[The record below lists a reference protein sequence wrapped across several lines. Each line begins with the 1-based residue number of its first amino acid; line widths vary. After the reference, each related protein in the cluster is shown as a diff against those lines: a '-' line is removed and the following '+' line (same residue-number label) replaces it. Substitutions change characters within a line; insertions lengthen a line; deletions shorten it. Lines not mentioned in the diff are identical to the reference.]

1 MKHPGSPIEVSVVIP
16 CRDCAR
22 YLARQLDA
30 LAQQDYEGSW
40 EVIVVDNGSTDGSR
54 VVAESFR
61 GPLNLRVVNAP
72 DRTGAAY
79 ARNVGARA
87 SSGGKLLFVDADDE
101 VAPGYL
107 TALSDALDTSDFVA
121 SRVDSQSLNPDWI
134 RAAHAPWQDVG
145 IADWFGFLP
154 CTSVNI
160 GVSRSMFEAV
170 GGWPEEY
177 PASED
182 IAFAWRLQLGG
193 ASLHFVPEAIYRCRY
208 RDSLAGLYRQTRR
221 WGVSSSLLYREFK
234 AAGMRRRPLAAAVR
248 EWLEILAALPKAR
261 SKAELAPLVVRLGD
275 CLGRLKGGVR
285 YRVLFP

>member
-16 CRDCAR
+16 CRNGAR

-40 EVIVVDNGSTDGSR
+40 EVIIVDNGSTDDSPSI
-54 VVAESFR
+54 AERFR

-72 DRTGAAY
+72 DRNGAAY

-107 TALSDALDTSDFVA
+107 RTLSGALDTNDFVA
-121 SRVDSQSLNPDWI
+121 SRVDSQALNPGWI

-154 CTSVNI
+154 CSSVNI

-182 IAFAWRLQLGG
+182 IAFAWRLQLAG
-193 ASLHFVPEAIYRCRY
+193 ASLHFVPEAVYRCRY
-208 RDSLAGLYRQTRR
+208 RASLAALFRQTRW

-234 AAGMRRRPLAAAVR
+234 AAGMRRRPLAAAAR
-248 EWLEILAALPKAR
+248 EWLEVLAGLPKAR

-275 CLGRLKGGVR
+275 CLGRLEGGVR